1 MVSTPETIEDG
12 DLYGKLPTIKFEKDG
27 ITIVGVV
34 ASGSIDLYTQTM
46 YISKKNRSLA
56 TATDEQAPVNT
67 PETTRST
74 ASSNIVSKDLK
85 KSNEIVKKSLKI
97 EVDSDGRKLSEKQI
111 NYFAES
117 KIR

>member
-1 MVSTPETIEDG
+1 MNVKDNGNEQYVYDVQ
-12 DLYGKLPTIKFEKDG
+12 LNEKE
-27 ITIVGVV
+27 V
-34 ASGSIDLYTQTM
+34 ALSHALKHLK
-46 YISKKNRSLA
+46 SKEA
-56 TATDEQAPVNT
+56 TSN
-67 PETTRST
+67 
-74 ASSNIVSKDLK
+74 NIVSKDLK